1 MSKKRTNGANS
12 FCLIYWIFLFIY
24 LLFMSSTSGNLG
36 FMIFENQSF
45 KVSTVNFNPTE
56 NNSAKDVPFYLANA
70 VEAASFNK

>member
-1 MSKKRTNGANS
+1 
-12 FCLIYWIFLFIY
+12 
-24 LLFMSSTSGNLG
+24 MSSTSGNLG